1 MEDNCFSN
9 SQCFYYSYLF
19 YYSIKRKCFK
29 IKRNL
34 YQCICP
40 INNDLDTDLENNYE
54 LQEIVIINNDNT
66 KENLSK
72 KKKSNSSQEEICER
86 NEKTPIVA
94 KQPQKQID
102 NSNELEKPKLK
113 RRNAMKIRNNIMKKE
128 KEINIE
134 KKNKIK
140 PISVNETICY
150 TEVSYS
156 EDKTE
161 DKEEEPRLRKLVKK
175 KNKKTGISSSD
186 EDEWDII

>member
-1 MEDNCFSN
+1 MENNCFSN

-40 INNDLDTDLENNYE
+40 INNDLENNYE

-72 KKKSNSSQEEICER
+72 KKSNSSQEEIYKR
-86 NEKTPIVA
+86 NEKTPIVT

-128 KEINIE
+128 KEINIK

-140 PISVNETICY
+140 LISVKETIY
-150 TEVSYS
+150 ENEVSY
-156 EDKTE
+156 TE
-161 DKEEEPRLRKLVKK
+161 DKEEDKDEEPRLRKLVKK
-175 KNKKTGISSSD
+175 KNKKNGISSSD
-186 EDEWDII
+186 EEEWDII

>member
-1 MEDNCFSN
+1 MENKCFSN

-29 IKRNL
+29 IKKNL

-86 NEKTPIVA
+86 NEKTPIVT
-94 KQPQKQID
+94 KQPQTQID
-102 NSNELEKPKLK
+102 NSNELKKPKLK

-128 KEINIE
+128 KGINIE
-134 KKNKIK
+134 EKNKIK
-140 PISVNETICY
+140 PISINEPIY
-150 TEVSYS
+150 ENEVSY
-156 EDKTE
+156 TE
-161 DKEEEPRLRKLVKK
+161 DKEEDEEPRLRKLVKK
-175 KNKKTGISSSD
+175 KNKITGISSSD
-186 EDEWDII
+186 EEEWDII

>member
-1 MEDNCFSN
+1 MENNCFSN

-29 IKRNL
+29 IKRNI

-40 INNDLDTDLENNYE
+40 IDNDLNNDLENHYE
-54 LQEIVIINNDNT
+54 LQEIVIINNDNSI
-66 KENLSK
+66 ENLSK

-86 NEKTPIVA
+86 NEKTPIVT
-94 KQPQKQID
+94 KQPKKID
-102 NSNELEKPKLK
+102 NNELEKPKLK

-128 KEINIE
+128 KEINIK

-140 PISVNETICY
+140 PVSVKETIY
-150 TEVSYS
+150 ENEVSY
-156 EDKTE
+156 TE
-161 DKEEEPRLRKLVKK
+161 DKAEDEEPRLRKLVKK

-186 EDEWDII
+186 EEEWDII